1 MEEQKILFAD
11 LFRLTAGLKD
21 ELKELTKE
29 ISEVL
34 IDQDWNNVTMTVNG
48 IAGHAA
54 RISLIAT
61 GIRSNIDD
69 FLACG
74 PYLHQTGDRLP
85 MEALAEET

>member
-1 MEEQKILFAD
+1 
-11 LFRLTAGLKD
+11 
-21 ELKELTKE
+21 
-29 ISEVL
+29 
-34 IDQDWNNVTMTVNG
+34 MTVNG

>member
-34 IDQDWNNVTMTVNG
+34 IDQD
-48 IAGHAA
+48 
-54 RISLIAT
+54 
-61 GIRSNIDD
+61 
-69 FLACG
+69 
-74 PYLHQTGDRLP
+74 
-85 MEALAEET
+85 